1 MRAMQAS
8 QNVLSGIVGAVAGVV
23 TLIVTLQFRHA
34 FSELYRYMRI
44 RRM

>member
-1 MRAMQAS
+1 MNALQIS
-8 QNVLSGIVGAVAGVV
+8 QGILSGIVASVAGVLM
-23 TLIVTLQFRHA
+23 LIVTLQFRHA